1 MNRVLKTGELYVT
14 NSYANHKGWS
24 KGIDVV
30 KKDENN
36 KTTIDTIVA
45 HTEGKVI
52 KVVNYMSGTNKE
64 NDRDGMGYGNYV
76 MILHKAKHN
85 NKYVVTLYAHLAK
98 VSVDIKE
105 GCNVSTGQ
113 SIGLMG
119 NTGNSNGA
127 HLHFEIRLY
136 DCSPVYTALHNT
148 ALFTWIDPY
157 KYLEKDLPNHVQ
169 GHLDVATYSEG
180 RLSVSGWSYQGKGS
194 QTVKVLCCT
203 GATVAKTF
211 TILANKARPDVQSS
225 LRINTSK
232 VGYIMDVAAEL
243 KEGKYTIKAYVDGI
257 QLIGEKT
264 ITVKNE
270 LSANSYSDYSSHS
283 GKVYRVRTTYNNERT
298 AIGSYRKWQNA
309 YKEWKKNKSKGYHV
323 YDHTGKQLD

>member
-1 MNRVLKTGELYVT
+1 MSRVLIRLEVLIT
-14 NSYANHKGWS
+14 NDYAHHNGWS
-24 KGIDVV
+24 KGTDVV
-30 KKDENN
+30 GKLENG
-36 KTTIDTIVA
+36 KTTIDDVIA

-52 KVVNYMSGTNKE
+52 KVVNYMTGTNKE
-64 NDRDGMGYGNYV
+64 NDRDGMGYGCYV
-76 MILHKAKHN
+76 MILHNAKYN

-98 VSVDIKE
+98 VDPNIRE
-105 GCNVSTGQ
+105 GVYVKRGQ
-113 SIGLMG
+113 RLGVMG

-136 DCSPVYTALHNT
+136 DCSPVYTALHNK

-157 KYLEKDLPNHVQ
+157 KYLEKDLPNNIQ
-169 GHLDVATYSEG
+169 GHLDVVSYSEG
-180 RLSVSGWSYQGKGS
+180 RLSVAGWTYQGS
-194 QTVKVLCCT
+194 QNVKVHCCT
-203 GATVAKTF
+203 GATIVKTF
-211 TILANKARPDVQSS
+211 TVIANKARPDVQSA

-270 LSANSYSDYSSHS
+270 LSANSYSDYSSQS
-283 GKVYRVRTTYNNERT
+283 GKVYRVRTTYNNEGT

-309 YKEWKKNKSKGYHV
+309 YNQWKKNRSKGYHV